1 MLGREFDADRI
12 SGAPARNMFERPPSI
27 TRRSTRSIFISLAI
41 HAALIIVVFALH
53 YTVQSRMEPRRNLQ
67 VTLVSPAIAPAPK
80 HIAVRAPLKA
90 LEIQTAARLPAQKP
104 PILAPPL
111 IESTVVKAE
120 TVAPV
125 IAEALPKSPSPPQPT
140 AVLQTAVSTKA
151 IPAPVKVQMGGFE
164 SATPGAMPSER
175 ARQSVAAGFGDAGTV
190 PTPGARRGVATGA
203 GFGDAGTAPIAGARR
218 GVTTGGGFG
227 DAGVSSG
234 TGSAQRSIRAGGFGD
249 AVSAAP
255 SSGGTRQMATAQ
267 PVTAAQILEKPRP
280 VYSEEAR
287 RLQIEGEVQ
296 IEVQFRA
303 SGEVYIVRVVRGL
316 GHGLDENAAQAAR
329 TIRFLPAKRDGLP
342 VDSTATVHIIF
353 QLAS

>member
-1 MLGREFDADRI
+1 
-12 SGAPARNMFERPPSI
+12 MFERPPSR
-27 TRRSTRSIFISLAI
+27 TRSTRSIFISLAI
-41 HAALIIVVFALH
+41 HAALVIGIFAVR
-53 YTVQSRMEPRRNLQ
+53 YTVQSRLEPRGVLQ
-67 VTLVSPAIAPAPK
+67 VTLLSPTIAPAPK
-80 HIAVRAPLKA
+80 HIAVRAPSKA
-90 LEIQTAARLPAQKP
+90 LEIQMAARLPAQKP
-104 PILAPPL
+104 PMLGPPL
-111 IESTVVKAE
+111 IEPPIVKTE
-120 TVAPV
+120 TIAPA
-125 IAEALPKSPSPPQPT
+125 IAEALPKSASPPQPI
-140 AVLQTAVSTKA
+140 AVQQTEVSMKA
-151 IPAPVKVQMGGFE
+151 IPAAKVQIGGFE
-164 SATPGAMPSER
+164 SAATGAMQSDR
-175 ARQSVAAGFGDAGTV
+175 ARQSVA
-190 PTPGARRGVATGA
+190 A

-218 GVTTGGGFG
+218 GVATGGGFG

-234 TGSAQRSIRAGGFGD
+234 TGSAQRAIRAGGFGD

-255 SSGGTRQMATAQ
+255 SSSGTRQMASTQ

-280 VYSEEAR
+280 AYSEEAR

-303 SGEVYIVRVVRGL
+303 SGEVHIVRVVRGL

>member
-1 MLGREFDADRI
+1 
-12 SGAPARNMFERPPSI
+12 MFERPPSR
-27 TRRSTRSIFISLAI
+27 TRSTRSIFISLAI
-41 HAALIIVVFALH
+41 HAALVIGIFAVR
-53 YTVQSRMEPRRNLQ
+53 YTVQSRLEPRRVLQ
-67 VTLVSPAIAPAPK
+67 VTLLSPTIAPARK
-80 HIAVRAPLKA
+80 HIAVRAPSKA
-90 LEIQTAARLPAQKP
+90 LEVQMAARLPAQKP
-104 PILAPPL
+104 PMLGPPL
-111 IESTVVKAE
+111 IEPPIVKTE
-120 TVAPV
+120 TVAPA
-125 IAEALPKSPSPPQPT
+125 IAEALPKSPSPPQPI
-140 AVLQTAVSTKA
+140 AVLQTEVSMKA
-151 IPAPVKVQMGGFE
+151 IPAAKVQIGGFE
-164 SATPGAMPSER
+164 SAATVAMQSDR

-190 PTPGARRGVATGA
+190 PAPGARRGVATGA

-218 GVTTGGGFG
+218 GVATGGGFG

-303 SGEVYIVRVVRGL
+303 SGEVHIVRVVRGL